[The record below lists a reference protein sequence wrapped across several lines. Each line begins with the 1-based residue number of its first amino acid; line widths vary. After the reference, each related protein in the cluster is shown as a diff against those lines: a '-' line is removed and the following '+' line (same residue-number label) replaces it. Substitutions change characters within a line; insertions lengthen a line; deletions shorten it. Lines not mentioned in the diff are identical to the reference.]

1 MWKRRF
7 DFHSIKHIRSQMGI
21 LYIVPTP
28 IGNLED
34 ITLRALRV
42 LREARLI
49 AAEDTRTSRVLLQHY
64 QITTPLTSYH
74 EHNKL
79 TKLDAI
85 VDALASG
92 DVALISDA
100 GMPGISDPGYELVRE
115 AISRGVRVEPLPG
128 PNAVITALVGSG
140 LPTDGFVYLGFLP
153 RKDKALREFLQ
164 TVIAE
169 PRTLV
174 AYESPN
180 RLTDSLKVILDTFGE
195 RQACVA
201 RELSKKFEEFRR
213 GPVSEVLAYYEANP
227 PRGEITL
234 VIGGAPAQAAEAWD
248 EGRVR
253 AALGARLDAGE
264 PLSSAARA
272 VAAESGWERRAV
284 YNLGKDE

>member
-1 MWKRRF
+1 
-7 DFHSIKHIRSQMGI
+7 
-21 LYIVPTP
+21 
-28 IGNLED
+28 
-34 ITLRALRV
+34 
-42 LREARLI
+42 
-49 AAEDTRTSRVLLQHY
+49 
-64 QITTPLTSYH
+64 
-74 EHNKL
+74 
-79 TKLDAI
+79 
-85 VDALASG
+85 
-92 DVALISDA
+92 
-100 GMPGISDPGYELVRE
+100 
-115 AISRGVRVEPLPG
+115 
-128 PNAVITALVGSG
+128 VITALVGSG